1 MQVSS
6 LCFQMQLVPRYSVV
20 LFRDYAEDDVKNG
33 GGGGGEDAGSN
44 PGRDSSRGG
53 GGGKEEEEGG
63 ASASGSA
70 TGTGTATGAAAG
82 TSFNPG
88 EKVGRDTYVRG
99 DGTLAVFTDE
109 AAVEVGLSL
118 PGVILVTWTMLAGWH
133 QLSF

>member
-33 GGGGGEDAGSN
+33 GGGVEEDAGSI
-44 PGRDSSRGG
+44 PGRDSRRGG
-53 GGGKEEEEGG
+53 GGGKEEGEG
-63 ASASGSA
+63 ASASGGSA
-70 TGTGTATGAAAG
+70 TGTGTATGAAG

-99 DGTLAVFTDE
+99 NGTLAVFTDE
-109 AAVEVGLSL
+109 AAVGLYNL
-118 PGVILVTWTMLAGWH
+118 NAADP
-133 QLSF
+133 